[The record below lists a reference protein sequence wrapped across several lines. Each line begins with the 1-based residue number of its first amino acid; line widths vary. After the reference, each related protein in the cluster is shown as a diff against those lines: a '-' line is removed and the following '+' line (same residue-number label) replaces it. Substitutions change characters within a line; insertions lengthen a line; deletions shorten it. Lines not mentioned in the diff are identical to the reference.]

1 MINSYQEFALLP
13 LEHRL
18 VSAAII
24 LPYMGDVVAGSDCY
38 SFCGGVKQMQ
48 KAYKSQSTPRPALPE
63 RHLELRIFEG
73 LLILFL
79 FTILILLLF
88 R

>member
-1 MINSYQEFALLP
+1 MINSYQELAQLH

-38 SFCGGVKQMQ
+38 SYCGGVKQMQ
-48 KAYKSQSTPRPALPE
+48 KAYKPKSTPRQTLPE

-73 LLILFL
+73 LLVLSLII
-79 FTILILLLF
+79 ILILLLL

>member
-48 KAYKSQSTPRPALPE
+48 KATKVVHIA
-63 RHLELRIFEG
+63 IKK
-73 LLILFL
+73 
-79 FTILILLLF
+79 F
-88 R
+88 REKIN